1 MDRLLAPFAPQMLSV
16 LRFMTGLAFVSH
28 GTRKLL
34 DFPARGG
41 PGPEFLSQIWFAGAI
56 EIVGGILVAIGLFT
70 RPAAFLIAGHA
81 AAAYFIG
88 HFPRG
93 FIPLVNGGT
102 SAYLYCFVFL
112 YIACAGGGPWSLD
125 AMMRGRQDAD
135 AANR

>member
-1 MDRLLAPFAPQMLSV
+1 MDRMLAGFAPQMLSV
-16 LRFMTGLAFVSH
+16 LRIMSGLAFLSH

-41 PGPEFLSQIWFAGAI
+41 PGPEFLGMIWFAGVI
-56 EIVGGILVAIGLFT
+56 ELVGGALLVLGLFT
-70 RPAAFLIAGHA
+70 RPAAFLVAGHA

-102 SAYLYCFVFL
+102 AAYLYCFVFL
-112 YIACAGGGPWSLD
+112 YIVFAGAGPWSLD
-125 AMMRGRQDAD
+125 SMMRRDADD

>member
-16 LRFMTGLAFVSH
+16 LRIMTGLAFLSH

-34 DFPARGG
+34 DFPTRGG
-41 PGPEFLSQIWFAGAI
+41 PAPEFLSMIWFAGAI
-56 EIVGGILVAIGLFT
+56 EIVGGALLVLGLFT
-70 RPAAFLIAGHA
+70 RPVAFVVAGHA

-102 SAYLYCFVFL
+102 AAYLYCFAFL
-112 YIACAGGGPWSLD
+112 YIACAGAGPWSLD
-125 AMMRGRQDAD
+125 AMLRGRQEAD
-135 AANR
+135 VANR